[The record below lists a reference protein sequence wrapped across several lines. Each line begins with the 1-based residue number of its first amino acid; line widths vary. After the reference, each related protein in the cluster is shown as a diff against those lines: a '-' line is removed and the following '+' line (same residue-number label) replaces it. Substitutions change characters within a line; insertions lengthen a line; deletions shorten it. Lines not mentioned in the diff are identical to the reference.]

1 MPVPIPRILG
11 HADDIGVLALEDLG
25 DVTLQ
30 AHLGA
35 AVPYSTPTSTGRLS
49 R

>member
-1 MPVPIPRILG
+1 MPVPIPKILG

-35 AVPYSTPTSTGRLS
+35 ATSSQHCGLYRQAVA
-49 R
+49 